1 MQLFIKSLFFICAV
15 GSCTIIFGQDID
27 LQKMLNDE
35 EGKKTSDKKYVEGTF
50 HSTRLINGQT
60 VEHLDAGILD
70 FRIAH
75 RFGKINDGLYN
86 LFGLDNASMRMGLDY
101 GVTDKLM
108 IGVGRSTFQK
118 QLDGF
123 VKYKIL
129 SQTEDNKMMP
139 ISLSVMTS
147 MMIQTLRWENP
158 NRNNYFSSRLYYAH
172 QLLLARK
179 FSANTAL
186 QIMPTLVHYNLVPTA
201 NQSNDLWSIG
211 IGGRQ
216 KIMNK
221 VSLNAEYYYQLSATQ
236 FAGTRNVFS
245 LGFDIETGGHVFQ
258 LHVTNAQGMTER
270 TFIHETN
277 GGWDRGDLLFGFN
290 ISRVFSLKK
299 RKG

>member
-1 MQLFIKSLFFICAV
+1 
-15 GSCTIIFGQDID
+15 
-27 LQKMLNDE
+27 
-35 EGKKTSDKKYVEGTF
+35 
-50 HSTRLINGQT
+50 
-60 VEHLDAGILD
+60 
-70 FRIAH
+70 
-75 RFGKINDGLYN
+75 
-86 LFGLDNASMRMGLDY
+86 
-101 GVTDKLM
+101 
-108 IGVGRSTFQK
+108 
-118 QLDGF
+118 
-123 VKYKIL
+123 
-129 SQTEDNKMMP
+129 
-139 ISLSVMTS
+139 
-147 MMIQTLRWENP
+147 
-158 NRNNYFSSRLYYAH
+158 LYYAH